1 MSATNVPVPVS
12 SISASAD
19 DNDTQGSLD
28 SLRDDIQR
36 LSNGTLVNKQ
46 LIFGC
51 YQRVCAPYTGQLRLM
66 AYSDAAST
74 GSSGVNFMKIYG
86 IKNGVGTST
95 TGMGGN
101 GIVYDTSKK
110 EVPLFQGGIYLGE
123 IGVAQGDVIQ
133 IGVTTTGAPTVPLA
147 ASNFTLLCTLKT
159 K

>member
-46 LIFGC
+46 LIFGG

-74 GSSGVNFMKIYG
+74 GSTGVNFMKIYG

-133 IGVTTTGAPTVPLA
+133 VAVATTGAPTVPLA

>member
-1 MSATNVPVPVS
+1 MSATNVPIPVS
-12 SISASAD
+12 SLSASSD
-19 DNDTQGSLD
+19 GEDTQDSLN

-36 LSNGTLVNKQ
+36 LSGGTQINKQ
-46 LIFGC
+46 VLISG
-51 YQRVCAPYTGQLRLM
+51 YQRICVPYTGQLRLM

-101 GIVYDTSKK
+101 GIVYDTSRK
-110 EVPLFQGGIYLGE
+110 EVPLFQPGFYLGE

-133 IGVTTTGAPTVPLA
+133 VGVATTGAPTVPLA

>member
-19 DNDTQGSLD
+19 DNETQGSLD

-46 LIFGC
+46 LIFGG
-51 YQRVCAPYTGQLRLM
+51 YQRICVPYTGQLRLM

-110 EVPLFQGGIYLGE
+110 EVPLFQGGIYHGE

-133 IGVTTTGAPTVPLA
+133 VAVATTGAPTVPLA

>member
-1 MSATNVPVPVS
+1 MSATNVPVPIS
-12 SISASAD
+12 SISASTDAD
-19 DNDTQGSLD
+19 DTKDHLD
-28 SLRDDIQR
+28 SLRDDVQR
-36 LSNGTLVNKQ
+36 LSNGTQVNKQ
-46 LIFGC
+46 IIFGG
-51 YQRVCAPYTGQLRLM
+51 YQRVCAPYTGQLRLV
-66 AYSDAAST
+66 AYSDAASI

-86 IKNGVGTST
+86 VKNGVGTST

-101 GIVYDTSKK
+101 GIIYDTSKK

-133 IGVTTTGAPTVPLA
+133 VGVATTGAPTVPLA